1 MRLLYRI
8 IRLIDAISWAVSNAA
23 LILVFTLMVVTIYE
37 VVMRYVFN
45 APTIWV
51 MELSG
56 YLMLLFVA
64 LGGAYALQKDKHV
77 NVDILFGRLSS
88 RGQAVMNV
96 FTFVL
101 FFIFMYF
108 FFTLALKQTITA
120 TVNHYASGTMWNPPI
135 WPFKILVTFGVG
147 LVLLQGV
154 AKFIRDLVMAITGN
168 PIEWHVGE
176 EKG

>member
-8 IRLIDAISWAVSNAA
+8 IRVIDAVSRAVSNAA
-23 LILVFTLMVVTIYE
+23 LILVLTLMVVMVSE

-45 APTIWV
+45 APTIWAE
-51 MELSG
+51 ELSG

-64 LGGAYALQKDKHV
+64 LGGAHALQKDKHV
-77 NVDILFGRLSS
+77 NVDILFRLLSP

-96 FTFVL
+96 FTFGM

-120 TVNHYASGTMWNPPI
+120 TSNHYTSGTIWNPPI

-147 LVLLQGV
+147 LMLLQGV
-154 AKFIRDLVMAITGN
+154 AKFMRNVVMAITGT
-168 PIEWHVGE
+168 PIERHAGKE
-176 EKG
+176 